1 MQTIS
6 KKITSIFAC
15 LLIVFLTAC
24 SPKVIESISWQ
35 AANPIIDGQIN
46 EYKDLPYFSC
56 EGKVFYQISNN
67 QSHLF
72 LNLKIIDK
80 HLQFQALK
88 GGMEVWLDTTKKSTR
103 NTGIRFPIAS
113 AMDIK
118 PEIPKE
124 LSLRKKPD
132 PKNMLQ
138 DLIAN
143 QIAIELK
150 GFKNLVSGTY
160 PINNKSGIEVRLGI
174 DSQEALIYETAI
186 PFSTF
191 YKNTIAE
198 PDTARV
204 FTMTIK
210 ILASEMPSRP
220 MGNEMGSSPSMGG
233 GNMGRGG
240 MGNPGG
246 GEMPQ
251 RPVGNPDGMNQQ
263 KTNTIQKRFHLS
275 LPCLK

>member
-1 MQTIS
+1 MS
-6 KKITSIFAC
+6 KKSISITAC
-15 LLIVFLTAC
+15 ILIVFLTAC
-24 SPKVIESISWQ
+24 SPKVTENISWQ
-35 AANPIIDGQIN
+35 EVTPVIDGQIN
-46 EYKDLPYFSC
+46 EYKDLPYFSG
-56 EGKVFYQISNN
+56 EGKVFFQISNN

-80 HLQFQALK
+80 QLQFQALK

-103 NTGIRFPIAS
+103 KTGILFPLAS

-118 PEIPKE
+118 PEMPKE

-132 PKNMLQ
+132 PKTMLQ

-143 QIAIELK
+143 QISVELK

-198 PDTARV
+198 QDTASV
-204 FTMTIK
+204 FSMTIK
-210 ILASEMPSRP
+210 ILAPEMPSRP
-220 MGNEMGSSPSMGG
+220 IGDDMGSPSPMGG
-233 GNMGRGG
+233 GNMGPGG
-240 MGNPGG
+240 MGNPYR
-246 GEMPQ
+246 GEMQQGPM
-251 RPVGNPDGMNQQ
+251 GNPEGMNQQ
-263 KTNTIQKRFHLS
+263 KTKTIQKRFHLS

>member
-1 MQTIS
+1 MQTIN
-6 KKITSIFAC
+6 KKSISITAC
-15 LLIVFLTAC
+15 LLIVLLAAC
-24 SPKVIESISWQ
+24 SQKVTENISWQ
-35 AANPIIDGQIN
+35 AVTPVIDGQIN
-46 EYKDLPYFSC
+46 EYLDLPYSSV

-80 HLQFQALK
+80 QLQLQALK

-113 AMDIK
+113 GMDAK
-118 PEIPKE
+118 PEIPQE
-124 LSLRKKPD
+124 LSLRRKPD

-160 PINNKSGIEVRLGI
+160 PINNKSGIDVRLGI
-174 DSQEALIYETAI
+174 DAQEALIYETAI

-191 YKNTIAE
+191 YKNTIVE

-210 ILASEMPSRP
+210 ILAPEMPSRP
-220 MGNEMGSSPSMGG
+220 IGDDMGSPPSMGG

-240 MGNPGG
+240 MGNPQR

-251 RPVGNPDGMNQQ
+251 GPMGNPDGLDQQ
-263 KTNTIQKRFHLS
+263 KTRTIQKRFHLY